1 MSLQIWVLISSA
13 HWRTQQLRQRTA
25 LIISTPAMA
34 SFACQG
40 LLHRPSKR
48 YTSKVW
54 TTTTMQLVN
63 QAQNPTGPETT
74 ISSLVGLPR
83 GVVFTPAGC
92 TCHLV
97 GTGAKQ
103 QRSRDPQRG
112 IATKKDQGSFPAK
125 PRPGPWQWKTP
136 LAPATQSSF
145 DVLRSMPLL
154 EGSDCSPIPALTTV
168 RRASPGTG

>member
-1 MSLQIWVLISSA
+1 MVNALSIHRFCMSLQNWVLISSA

-103 QRSRDPQRG
+103 QRSRDPSERHRHEKRSRL
-112 IATKKDQGSFPAK
+112 IPCKAKARPVAMENSSGSCDSVVF
-125 PRPGPWQWKTP
+125 
-136 LAPATQSSF
+136 
-145 DVLRSMPLL
+145 
-154 EGSDCSPIPALTTV
+154 
-168 RRASPGTG
+168 